1 MASRYSTTTVS
12 DASDKLLKQAFQA
25 RRENRLAD
33 ARRDLVEAVEI
44 CRKAGVPAELAEALT
59 GLGQIERDLQRND
72 AARQHYEEAVAIY
85 RAQGDALVLAHTV
98 RHVADIHRHDGSRE
112 LAERCYQ
119 EALHIYR
126 SYERTPPLDL
136 ANAIRGLAILKDDA
150 GEAEEARSLW
160 EEARELYT
168 AVKVEAGVAESNRRL
183 ARLERG
189 QMKSGR

>member
-1 MASRYSTTTVS
+1 MS

-44 CRKAGVPAELAEALT
+44 CRRAGIPIDLAKALT
-59 GLGQIERDLQRND
+59 GLGKIERDLQHSD

-85 RAQGDALVLAHTV
+85 REEGDTLRLAHTV
-98 RHVADIHRHDGSRE
+98 RHVADIHRHDGNRA

-119 EALHIYR
+119 EALEIYR
-126 SYERTPPLDL
+126 GHERTPPLDL

-150 GEAEEARSLW
+150 GERTEAGSLW

-168 AVKVEAGVAESNRRL
+168 ATQVEAGVAESNRRL
-183 ARLERG
+183 ARLAGG
-189 QMKSGR
+189 QMESGR